1 MQKGTYLQTISS
13 LLSKS
18 PDDAVEKPGP
28 GGQSDT
34 TANRERT
41 GKIVITSCL
50 ALSAVIFSGDIILPL
65 GVAAGVP
72 YVAVVLLAMWGTSE
86 RFIYIT
92 AALTSVL
99 TVAGFFLSPV
109 GGILWVVLFNR
120 ALALFAIWVTAIL
133 GSMLMRALNE
143 AKKEKKKAE
152 TYLEVAGTILMTV
165 GADQKIKMI
174 NKMGCT
180 VLGLSEN
187 EIVGKNWFDSFIP
200 ERTRKEERYCFH
212 ELIKG
217 GRKPEMVNNPP
228 IASPVV
234 TANHSEKLIAWRCT
248 PMRGGDG
255 SVTEILCSGEDITEQ
270 KQVENELRRTRKRAV
285 ESTKLR
291 DRFLSL
297 VSHDLR
303 NPLSLLLTFL
313 RSLRQNE
320 KLGLDEKERKLLET
334 SIHSAESMA
343 DMISELLEMTR
354 LKNGIMQPEKKFIN
368 LRLLVLNQIFILAH
382 LAEKKGISLINNIP
396 KKSRIYADP
405 RLCAAVVQNLVANS
419 IKFSTKGDTIA
430 VFVPE
435 SQPSTIAIFDT
446 GMGIEPQRFS
456 TIFKYE
462 VQTSTQG
469 SGGERGTGLGLP
481 LCREIM
487 EAHGG
492 KLHVMSAPHEGCTF
506 MAAFPD
512 EKPRVLVVEE
522 DVPVSN
528 EIKQLLVNDG
538 ADVECVINGKSA
550 RDAISKSPPHLIL
563 MDSAASRINGT
574 DLLHYLKNDKKLHQI
589 PIIMT
594 GASADDEHLKQAMR
608 YDDVECLEK
617 ALVSEKLMPL
627 VKRAIG

>member
-1 MQKGTYLQTISS
+1 MQALNS
-13 LLSKS
+13 LRKPSGETG
-18 PDDAVEKPGP
+18 EKPGP
-28 GGQSDT
+28 GVHIHTGAD
-34 TANRERT
+34 ANREKT
-41 GKIVITSCL
+41 GKMVIISCL
-50 ALSAVIFSGDIILPL
+50 TLSAVILIGDIMLPL

-92 AALTSVL
+92 AALASVL
-99 TVAGFFLSPV
+99 TAAGYLLSPE
-109 GGILWVVLFNR
+109 GGVAWVVLANR

-143 AKKEKKKAE
+143 AKQEKKKAE
-152 TYLEVAGTILMTV
+152 TYLEVAGTILMTL
-165 GADQKIKMI
+165 GTDQKVRMI

-180 VLGLSEN
+180 VLGIGEN

-200 ERTRKEERYCFH
+200 ERTRKEEKYCF
-212 ELIKG
+212 EKLIKG
-217 GRKPEMVNNPP
+217 GSKPEMGGNPP
-228 IASPVV
+228 IVSPVV
-234 TANHSEKLIAWRCT
+234 TADNLEKLIAWRCT
-248 PMRGGDG
+248 QIQGEDG
-255 SVTEILCSGEDITEQ
+255 SVSEILCSGEDITER
-270 KQVENELRRTRKRAV
+270 KQTENDLRRTKKRAE

-313 RSLRQNE
+313 RSMRQKE
-320 KLGLDEKERKLLET
+320 QLGLDEKERKLLET

-354 LKNGIMQPEKKFIN
+354 LKNGIMKPEKKFIN

-382 LAEKKGISLINNIP
+382 LAEKKGILLVNNIP
-396 KKSRIYADP
+396 KKNRLYADP

-419 IKFSTKGDTIA
+419 IKFSIKGDTIA
-430 VFVPE
+430 VFIPDG
-435 SQPSTIAIFDT
+435 QPSTIAIFDT
-446 GMGIEPQRFS
+446 GMGIEPERFS

-462 VQTSTQG
+462 VQTSTEG

-492 KLHVMSAPHEGCTF
+492 KLHVMSAPNEGCTF
-506 MAAFPD
+506 LAVFPD
-512 EKPRVLVVEE
+512 VKPRVLVVGG
-522 DVPVSN
+522 DDGAN
-528 EIKQLLVNDG
+528 NGIRKMLVNEG
-538 ADVECVINGKSA
+538 AAVESVTNGKRA
-550 RDAISKSPPHLIL
+550 IDAITKSLPDLIL

-574 DLLHYLKNDKKLHQI
+574 DLLHYLKNDSKLHKV

-594 GASADDEHLKQAMR
+594 AASADNEQLKQAMR
-608 YDDVECLEK
+608 YDAVEFLDT

-627 VKRAIG
+627 VKRHIG